1 MNKRKSCITYLYQD
15 SLARRMRDLGVSR
28 SELANMTGL
37 SPATI
42 LTACNGRP
50 VSVRTI
56 AKVLEYLQVDTS
68 EEDDYWGIDP
78 VQEVIMNTEKD
89 DRIIIEHLHVQQIHR
104 TAKIDLWFN
113 RILGLL
119 SFITLTV
126 MIIYFVIML
135 KVL

>member
-1 MNKRKSCITYLYQD
+1 MWHMMTLFFYSALRLNRYGMLRFYPNTGGKTMN
-15 SLARRMRDLGVSR
+15 
-28 SELANMTGL
+28 N
-37 SPATI
+37 
-42 LTACNGRP
+42 
-50 VSVRTI
+50 
-56 AKVLEYLQVDTS
+56 
-68 EEDDYWGIDP
+68 
-78 VQEVIMNTEKD
+78 EKD